1 MKIKHALPGDIE
13 RSSMAIIAGELAQ
26 RGVVLPPEREAVV
39 KRVIHATADFDY
51 RDSLFFSPGA
61 VAAGVEAMKA
71 GAWLVTDTNMAKA
84 GVNKAALEKLGGR
97 VLCFMAEEEIAQA
110 AKERGTTRAAVS
122 MEAAADLDTAGAP
135 LVLAVGNAP
144 TALIRAWELFQEG
157 RLSPALVIA
166 APVGFV
172 HVVESKELWRNAPC
186 PRIIAQGRKGGST
199 VAAAILNALLY
210 QAAGRNI

>member
-1 MKIKHALPGDIE
+1 MLF
-13 RSSMAIIAGELAQ
+13 RS
-26 RGVVLPPEREAVV
+26 
-39 KRVIHATADFDY
+39 
-51 RDSLFFSPGA
+51 
-61 VAAGVEAMKA
+61 
-71 GAWLVTDTNMAKA
+71 DTNMAKA
-84 GVNKAALEKLGGR
+84 GVNKAALKKLGGR

-157 RLSPALVIA
+157 RLSLALVIA

>member
-1 MKIKHALPGDIE
+1 MTLERMGPEAIEGRSMEIIEKELGD
-13 RSSMAIIAGELAQ
+13 MGP
-26 RGVVLPPEREAVV
+26 LPPADCLGVI

-71 GAWLVTDTNMAKA
+71 G
-84 GVNKAALEKLGGR
+84 LEKLGGR

>member
-1 MKIKHALPGDIE
+1 MTLERMGPEAIEGRSMEIIEKELGD
-13 RSSMAIIAGELAQ
+13 MGP
-26 RGVVLPPEREAVV
+26 LPPADCLGVI

-122 MEAAADLDTAGAP
+122 MEAAADLDT
-135 LVLAVGNAP
+135 
-144 TALIRAWELFQEG
+144 
-157 RLSPALVIA
+157 
-166 APVGFV
+166 
-172 HVVESKELWRNAPC
+172 
-186 PRIIAQGRKGGST
+186 
-199 VAAAILNALLY
+199 
-210 QAAGRNI
+210 

>member
-1 MKIKHALPGDIE
+1 MTLERMGPEAIEGRSMEIIEKELGD
-13 RSSMAIIAGELAQ
+13 MGP
-26 RGVVLPPEREAVV
+26 LPPADCLGVI

-110 AKERGTTRAAVS
+110 AKEVAKFKAQAKEAVPGDVHS
-122 MEAAADLDTAGAP
+122 E
-135 LVLAVGNAP
+135 
-144 TALIRAWELFQEG
+144 EK
-157 RLSPALVIA
+157 SP
-166 APVGFV
+166 
-172 HVVESKELWRNAPC
+172 S
-186 PRIIAQGRKGGST
+186 
-199 VAAAILNALLY
+199 
-210 QAAGRNI
+210 